1 MNTTLARVLRVLT
14 GHSATAMIHAVDERG
29 HELKLEVPTE
39 LTRAVA
45 PGRVLVFQWSV
56 HGLPEAAPESASI
69 EVVPLVD
76 ATPAP
81 ATTTSLAS
89 APSSPRMRSR
99 KCSTISGG
107 SPRICRTHC
116 PSAAVT
122 PAHGRCWCSW
132 SCLPEP
138 K

>member
-39 LTRAVA
+39 LTLAVA

-89 APSSPRMRSR
+89 ARPVTSPNGNAESASR
-99 KCSTISGG
+99 LEELLGLR
-107 SPRICRTHC
+107 P
-116 PSAAVT
+116 
-122 PAHGRCWCSW
+122 GRLRGASDI
-132 SCLPEP
+132 P
-138 K
+138 

>member
-89 APSSPRMRSR
+89 TKTVTSPNGNAESASR
-99 KCSTISGG
+99 LEELLGLR
-107 SPRICRTHC
+107 P
-116 PSAAVT
+116 
-122 PAHGRCWCSW
+122 GRLRGASDI
-132 SCLPEP
+132 P
-138 K
+138 

>member
-56 HGLPEAAPESASI
+56 HGLPETAPESASI

-89 APSSPRMRSR
+89 ARSVTSPNGNAESASR
-99 KCSTISGG
+99 LEELLGLR
-107 SPRICRTHC
+107 P
-116 PSAAVT
+116 
-122 PAHGRCWCSW
+122 GRLRGASDI
-132 SCLPEP
+132 P
-138 K
+138 

>member
-56 HGLPEAAPESASI
+56 HGLPEAGPESAGI

-81 ATTTSLAS
+81 AMTTSSLAS
-89 APSSPRMRSR
+89 ARPVASPNGNAESASR
-99 KCSTISGG
+99 LEELLGLR
-107 SPRICRTHC
+107 P
-116 PSAAVT
+116 
-122 PAHGRCWCSW
+122 GRLRGASDI
-132 SCLPEP
+132 P
-138 K
+138 

>member
-45 PGRVLVFQWSV
+45 PGRVLVFHWSV
-56 HGLPEAAPESASI
+56 HGLPEAAPESAGI

-76 ATPAP
+76 VTSASPSAP
-81 ATTTSLAS
+81 QARTLAS
-89 APSSPRMRSR
+89 PAGDAESASR
-99 KCSTISGG
+99 LEELLGLR
-107 SPRICRTHC
+107 P
-116 PSAAVT
+116 
-122 PAHGRCWCSW
+122 GRLRGTSDI
-132 SCLPEP
+132 P
-138 K
+138 

>member
-89 APSSPRMRSR
+89 ARSVTSPNGNAESASR
-99 KCSTISGG
+99 LEELLGLR
-107 SPRICRTHC
+107 P
-116 PSAAVT
+116 
-122 PAHGRCWCSW
+122 GRLRGASDI
-132 SCLPEP
+132 P
-138 K
+138 